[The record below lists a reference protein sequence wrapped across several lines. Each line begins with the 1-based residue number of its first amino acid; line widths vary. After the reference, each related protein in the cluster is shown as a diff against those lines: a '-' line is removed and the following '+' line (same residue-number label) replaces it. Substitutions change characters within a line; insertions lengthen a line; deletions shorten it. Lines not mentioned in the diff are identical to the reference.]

1 MNEHPQVQ
9 PTAPVPESPP
19 EDLLSDVL
27 VMMHT
32 HGLIHVLLLD
42 ADRRPTGADARPI
55 VLVSD
60 AAGNPGRS
68 VAAALANGVPT
79 RLTSCLSDPLV
90 AA

>member
-1 MNEHPQVQ
+1 MNEHTQVQ

-27 VMMHT
+27 V
-32 HGLIHVLLLD
+32 HVLLLD
-42 ADRRPTGADARPI
+42 ADRRPAGADARPI